1 MQKTRE
7 QWKKPEWEI
16 VGFGCEDVIRTSGS
30 VTKTETGSGDTVD
43 WNDLFD

>member
-1 MQKTRE
+1 ME
-7 QWKKPEWEI
+7 KPEWEI